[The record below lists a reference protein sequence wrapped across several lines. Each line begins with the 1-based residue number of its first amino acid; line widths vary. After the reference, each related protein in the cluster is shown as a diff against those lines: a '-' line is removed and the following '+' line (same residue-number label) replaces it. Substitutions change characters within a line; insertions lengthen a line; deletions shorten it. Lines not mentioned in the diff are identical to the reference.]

1 MLLPSIHKFSFIT
14 IIFLFL
20 LVHIPAS
27 SLLLETRQND
37 TPASIFFTG
46 QDQEENITVVGK
58 FSTNTLIS
66 TADLIYEHHV
76 EPTLAVSDN
85 DTLFV
90 GFKNSETHNG
100 GGARV
105 SFSKSADNGEPWSRP
120 FNMPHFG
127 GDSSRQSDPWMIW
140 KDGVLYYAYLEFGYP
155 QVENPWSQITL
166 ARTSD
171 YGANWQITRASNG
184 RFFAD
189 KETMAVSDTGIVYIA
204 YDDAGDQVEIK
215 LSRSLDEGET
225 FREIAVSDAAH
236 EGHVAP
242 YVALDGGENVY
253 VAWTWLAAS
262 NGIGDIYLNVSTDQ
276 GATFSQEWDVNPER
290 NASTFHETPDG
301 RPTRVTIPM
310 IRFDSNN
317 RLYLLW
323 ADLYEFNR
331 SWDVYLRYSD
341 DFGLT
346 WSERLQINPRTS
358 GAQWMPDM
366 DIDSED
372 RVHLAWLD
380 ENPTG
385 YSPYYRSLMF
395 SDSDRSI
402 PTFTDPISIASQVTR
417 SNFTRPG
424 DYLTL
429 RVDSQDVPHVV
440 WSDGRNNEMDIYYS
454 HGQMIEAPNPKYAE
468 SMTTTEPTKPW
479 KETESSTQ
487 SSNSKGEDNV
497 TGLTF
502 LEITGGLFGIAIITH
517 FFRRKNLK

>member
-1 MLLPSIHKFSFIT
+1 MLPPSIRKFSFIT
-14 IIFLFL
+14 IGFLFL
-20 LVHIPAS
+20 LAHVPTGS
-27 SLLLETRQND
+27 MPLETRHY
-37 TPASIFFTG
+37 TASSPIFFPR
-46 QDQEENITVVGK
+46 QDQEENITIVGK

-66 TADLIYEHHV
+66 TVDLMYEHHV

-85 DTLFV
+85 DSLFV

-105 SFSKSADNGEPWSRP
+105 SFSKSTDNGDTWSRP

-127 GDSSRQSDPWMIW
+127 GDPSRQSDPWMFW
-140 KDGVLYYAYLEFGYP
+140 KNGVLYYAYLEFGDPY
-155 QVENPWSQITL
+155 VENSWSQITL

-171 YGANWQITRASNG
+171 YGANWQTTRASHG

-225 FREIAVSDAAH
+225 FHEVAVSDAAH

-242 YVALDGGENVY
+242 YVALDGDENVY
-253 VAWTWLAAS
+253 VAWAWLAAS
-262 NGIGDIYLNVSTDQ
+262 DGIGDIYLDVSTDQ

-290 NASTFHETPDG
+290 NASAFHGTPDG
-301 RPTRVTIPM
+301 RPTKVTVPV

-323 ADLYEFNR
+323 ADLYEFNG

-341 DFGLT
+341 DFGQT
-346 WSERLQINPRTS
+346 WSERLQVNPRTS

-366 DIDSED
+366 DIDSEG
-372 RVHLAWLD
+372 RVHLVWLD
-380 ENPTG
+380 EIAMA
-385 YSPYYRSLMF
+385 YSPYYRSLVF
-395 SDSDRSI
+395 SDANRSI
-402 PTFTDPISIASQVTR
+402 PTFTDPISIASQATR

-454 HGQMIEAPNPKYAE
+454 HGHMIEVPNPKYAE
-468 SMTTTEPTKPW
+468 PTEVTEPTRPW
-479 KETESSTQ
+479 KATESSTQ
-487 SSNSKGEDNV
+487 SSNSRGEDSS

-502 LEITGGLFGIAIITH
+502 LEITGALLGIAIIAN
-517 FFRRKNLK
+517 F